1 MIRILYPAKLFFKSE
16 GEIKA
21 SLHKQKLR
29 ECVTKTLPCRDDKG
43 SLLFW
48 KGRTPDGNSNSH
60 KDIKS
65 ISRGIYIGKY

>member
-29 ECVTKTLPCRDDKG
+29 ECVTKTLPYRDDKG

-48 KGRTPDGNSNSH
+48 KGRTPDGN
-60 KDIKS
+60 
-65 ISRGIYIGKY
+65 